1 MTRNF
6 FIQLLIWF
14 AISTF
19 SHAGE
24 PGTEMPVQTK
34 EEPAQ
39 EKIETVKEKKEPQN
53 LVNTKITFP
62 KNPLNSLFYQSLGQE
77 INKKYARIIAD
88 CVPIYEEGFCKKV
101 KPKKKSVHFNQYYYY
116 LNQAKEVHAIVAF
129 SNKRVGATRDCRAM
143 LKEWK
148 EYFSHFDLQ
157 KTSNANNID
166 LTNKEVASTGNLD
179 QLMLIDESINKVE
192 VNMSCYPE
200 NFRDIKSYFR
210 LSVLV
215 DEK

>member
-6 FIQLLIWF
+6 FIQLLIWV

-34 EEPAQ
+34 KEPAQ

-77 INKKYARIIAD
+77 INKKYARIIQIAHLST
-88 CVPIYEEGFCKKV
+88 KKV
-101 KPKKKSVHFNQYYYY
+101 FAKRLNPKKNQF
-116 LNQAKEVHAIVAF
+116 I
-129 SNKRVGATRDCRAM
+129 
-143 LKEWK
+143 
-148 EYFSHFDLQ
+148 
-157 KTSNANNID
+157 
-166 LTNKEVASTGNLD
+166 
-179 QLMLIDESINKVE
+179 LISIT
-192 VNMSCYPE
+192 
-200 NFRDIKSYFR
+200 II
-210 LSVLV
+210 
-215 DEK
+215 